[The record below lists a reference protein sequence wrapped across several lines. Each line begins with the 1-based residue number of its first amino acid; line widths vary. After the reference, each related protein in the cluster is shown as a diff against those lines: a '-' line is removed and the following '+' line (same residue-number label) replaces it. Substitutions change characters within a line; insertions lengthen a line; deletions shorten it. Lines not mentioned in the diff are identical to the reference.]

1 MKNVE
6 GNGRIDL
13 LGLLR
18 QPFEC
23 QLWRTPFSSGVRI
36 VFREVLFHELDKS
49 LFGKSSLPCSV
60 RLFSYGPHHR
70 KPSSWDSSSTLE
82 YTSETLDRRAESL
95 PRRMAGNTGKQ
106 LNFLPRKSFQPA
118 KDDILS
124 DCITG
129 CKRFSH
135 YKISLYG
142 LHVRILRR
150 ARQVKG
156 FRIIENGFGPR
167 LLSQNERARGGSML
181 CALEIDGCKRR

>member
-6 GNGRIDL
+6 DNRRIDL
-13 LGLLR
+13 LGLFG

-23 QLWRTPFSSGVRI
+23 QLWRTPLSSGVRV
-36 VFREVLFHELDKS
+36 VFREMLFHELGKS

-95 PRRMAGNTGKQ
+95 PRRMAGNSAKQ

-129 CKRFSH
+129 CKRFRH
-135 YKISLYG
+135 YEIPLHS

-156 FRIIENGFGPR
+156 FRIIENGFGPL
-167 LLSQNERARGGSML
+167 LLSHAPDVGEEEVSTHVL
-181 CALEIDGCKRR
+181 D